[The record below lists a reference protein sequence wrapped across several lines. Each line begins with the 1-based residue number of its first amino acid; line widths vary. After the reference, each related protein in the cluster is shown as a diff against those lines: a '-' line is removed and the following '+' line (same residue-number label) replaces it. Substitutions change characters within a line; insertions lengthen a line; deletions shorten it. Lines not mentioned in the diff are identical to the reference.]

1 MLHSLVTQLRA
12 VFSWMPPDRAAQVIP
27 ALKDHRED
35 RLLGELHRRWNN
47 HQVMTRWLSR
57 FFNYLDRCGGDIE
70 PLLGFLRSRSW
81 SRLRVREYVAAVS
94 CSCQSRPRQGSR
106 VLRC

>member
-1 MLHSLVTQLRA
+1 MRCNVIWQFPTL
-12 VFSWMPPDRAAQVIP
+12 QVIP

-57 FFNYLDRCGGDIE
+57 FFNYLDRCAPTCGGME
-70 PLLGFLRSRSW
+70 FSS
-81 SRLRVREYVAAVS
+81 
-94 CSCQSRPRQGSR
+94 
-106 VLRC
+106 